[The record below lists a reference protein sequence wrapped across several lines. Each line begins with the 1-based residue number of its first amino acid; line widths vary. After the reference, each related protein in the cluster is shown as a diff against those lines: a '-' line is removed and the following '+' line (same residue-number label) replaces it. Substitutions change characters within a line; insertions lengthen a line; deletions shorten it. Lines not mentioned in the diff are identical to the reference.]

1 MSEEKSSPLPLIFLI
16 VLLLIAAAT
25 IAWWLQT
32 RETDADGTDAIS
44 RDDAL
49 ELIRQK
55 NNGIAKV
62 ENSDYTAAAEIF
74 QAIHEKLSDDPMP
87 VRNRAIA
94 LILQYNSTL
103 ENGKATPAMRRAAR
117 DAAGKAIDAAILA
130 EPDSAVVRYLA
141 ARHYGRVAAREFIDD
156 TWRKKERAALAKAA
170 QLDDQAIYV
179 WYRRFVSLQFD
190 LNNDD
195 SNRKRAEYN
204 RQAWQLRPRNLVLTA
219 ELLKVLVEIEA
230 DDLPQKLQAMEKILR
245 PVITRMNDL
254 QKRAEYTKLLDRTLA
269 LWKAKPKTKEAR
281 NEAYQS
287 VSFLANVMKGAHA
300 FLLDKRELTPHELE
314 FLLADFNA
322 DFYKRADLPDPELPE
337 GIAVKFQPAAGDW
350 KFPEIADA
358 RAVRI
363 ADFDL
368 DTRNDVIVAH
378 GKRVT
383 VYGRPRDTKSWQKV
397 AEVELPFTPHG
408 LAVNDLDYDVP
419 KPPTEDGSKP
429 KPKQPPKKTEQSGP
443 CITADVDIVAYG
455 PDGIALLRNTLDKAT
470 GQRSLHPVKQTDAI
484 ANVKQVVTV
493 AIADFDHDSDLDL
506 VLSTKSGLKLWTNRG
521 DMTFEDATPYSELP
535 PAGTQS
541 TAIVPIDFN
550 RDVLLDIIV
559 TGPDFKAAGYLE
571 NIRHGRFRYRKFEKP
586 FGLMAHSSALEA
598 VDADANVSWDW
609 ISAGNGGVALTRTRT
624 IGTGRFQFLKSTSIH
639 KKPVVGVRTLDYDND
654 GYQDLLAWAKNDVF
668 VYRGGPDG
676 MFQKAE
682 KLFEEPIAGISDV
695 AVEDIDGDGDLD
707 LAILANGKLDLRIN
721 AGGNANNWLRI
732 ALHGQ
737 EIVEHAEQRCNIHG
751 VGSLMELKSGLKYQ
765 ARVVEGQVTHFGL
778 GTRKSADTVRVLW
791 TNGIPQNEIA
801 PAGRKSICSQ
811 QDLAKGSCP
820 YLYVW
825 NGKKFE
831 FVTDLL
837 WAAPIGL
844 QSADGVIAPSRP
856 WEYLKI
862 PGHMVKAVDGEYRL
876 LFTEELW
883 EAAYFDHVR
892 LFAVDHPADTQIFTN
907 EKVGPAALAQEKI
920 HTVRHP
926 RIPIAARDQTGRN
939 VLPLVAKRDGRF
951 VKSYP
956 YRITQ
961 GLTPE
966 HFLELDLGKLKNPKR
981 IMLYLTGWMFPSD
994 TSINVWLSHHPNRPR
1009 PQPPSLWVP
1018 DANGKWKNVVP
1029 FTGFPGGKTKTIA
1042 LDLSKVF
1049 LADDYRVRIKTTM
1062 EFRWDAAFFTVDD
1075 PPVKFTKRELRLKQA
1090 DLFYR
1095 GFSKRTAGR
1104 HNGPESYDADRV
1116 DESPHWPPMEG
1127 RFTRYG
1133 EVTELLTSQDD
1144 RLVVMGAGDAMTLR
1158 FAVPQEPPPPGWTR
1172 DYVLYSVGWDKD
1184 ADLNTVLGQ
1193 TAEPLPRVGMKRY
1206 PFAPN
1211 DPPPDTPAYRQF
1223 LRKYQTRKQPAA
1235 RFWRMPVRKVVGED

>member
-1 MSEEKSSPLPLIFLI
+1 MSEEKSSPLPLILLI
-16 VLLLIAAAT
+16 GLLLVAAAC
-25 IAWWLQT
+25 IAWWLKN
-32 RETDADGTDAIS
+32 RETDANGDDAIA

-49 ELIRQK
+49 ELVRQR
-55 NNGIAKV
+55 NEGIAKV
-62 ENSDYTAAAEIF
+62 ENAEYSAAAEIF
-74 QAIHEKLSDDPMP
+74 QRIHEKLPDDPMP

-103 ENGKATPAMRRAAR
+103 EDGKATPSIRREAR
-117 DAAGKAIDAAILA
+117 DAAGKAIDDAILA

-141 ARHYGRVAAREFIDD
+141 ARHYARVASREITNDA
-156 TWRKKERAALAKAA
+156 WRKKERAALAKAT

-179 WYRRFVSLQFD
+179 WYRRFDSLKFD

-195 SNRKRAEYN
+195 ANRKRAEFN
-204 RQAWQLRPRNLVLTA
+204 RQAYRLRPRNLLLMA

-230 DDLPQKLQAMEKILR
+230 DDLPQKLQEMEKILR
-245 PVITRMNDL
+245 PVMKRTRDP
-254 QKRAEYTKLLDRTLA
+254 QKRADNTKLLDRTLA
-269 LWKAKPKTKEAR
+269 LWKAKPKTKEDR
-281 NEAYQS
+281 DEAYQS
-287 VSFLANVMKGAHA
+287 VSFLANVMKGTHA
-300 FLLDKRELTPHELE
+300 FRLDKRELTPHELE
-314 FLLADFNA
+314 FLLTDFTA
-322 DFYKRADLPDPELPE
+322 DFYKRADLPEPELPE
-337 GIAVKFQPAAGDW
+337 GIAVKFQAASGDW

-383 VYGRPRDTKSWQKV
+383 VFSRPKDAKTWQKV
-397 AEVELPFTPHG
+397 AEVELPFAPHG

-419 KPPTEDGSKP
+419 KPPNDDGTKP
-429 KPKQPPKKTEQSGP
+429 KKKQPPKTTQSDS
-443 CITADVDIVAYG
+443 CVTADVDVVAYG
-455 PDGIALLRNTLDKAT
+455 PDAIALLRNTLDNKT
-470 GQRSLHPVKQTDAI
+470 GQRSLQPVKQAEEL
-484 ANVKQVVTV
+484 ANVNQVVTV

-506 VLSTKSGLKLWTNRG
+506 VLSTKAGIKLWTNRG

-535 PAGTQS
+535 PAGTQA
-541 TAIVPIDFN
+541 TAVVPIDFN
-550 RDVLLDIIV
+550 RDVLLDIV
-559 TGPDFKAAGYLE
+559 VSGPDFKAAGYLE
-571 NIRHGRFRYRKFEKP
+571 NIRHGRFRYRKFEQP
-586 FGLMAHSSALEA
+586 FGLMAKSSALAA

-609 ISAGNGGVALTRTRT
+609 ISAGTGGVALTRTRT
-624 IGTGRFQFLKSTSIH
+624 IGTGRFQFLESKSIH

-654 GYQDLLAWAKNDVF
+654 GYQDLLAWAKNDFF

-676 MFQKAE
+676 VFQKVDG
-682 KLFEEPIAGISDV
+682 LFEKPIAGISDV
-695 AVEDIDGDGDLD
+695 ALEDIDGDGDLD
-707 LAILANGKLDLRIN
+707 LAIVANGKIELHIN
-721 AGGNANNWLRI
+721 AGGNANNWVRI

-737 EIVEHAEQRCNIHG
+737 QTVKDKVQRCNIHG
-751 VGSLMELKSGLKYQ
+751 VGSLMELKAGPMYQ
-765 ARVVEGQVTHFGL
+765 ARVVKGPVTHFGL
-778 GTRKSADTVRVLW
+778 GKRKSADTVRVLW

-801 PAGRKSICSQ
+801 PAGRKSICSR

-907 EKVGPAALAQEKI
+907 EKVGPASLAQERI

-926 RIPIAARDQTGRN
+926 RVPVAARDQTGRD

-966 HFLELDLGKLKNPKR
+966 HYLEIDFGKLKNPQR

-1018 DANGKWKNVVP
+1018 DAKGEWKNVVP

-1049 LADDYRVRIKTTM
+1049 LTDDYRVRIKTTM

-1075 PPVKFTKRELRLKQA
+1075 PPVKFTRRPLQLKQA
-1090 DLFYR
+1090 ELFYR
-1095 GFSKRTAGR
+1095 GFSKRTAGKY
-1104 HNGPESYDADRV
+1104 NGPESYDATRV
-1116 DESPHWPPMEG
+1116 DKSPHWPPMEG

-1133 EVTELLTSQDD
+1133 NVTELLTAQDD

-1158 FAVPQEPPPPGWTR
+1158 FAVPKDAPPPGWTR
-1172 DYVLYSVGWDKD
+1172 DYILYNVGWDKD

-1193 TAEPLPRVGMKRY
+1193 TAEPLPRVGMQRY
-1206 PFAPN
+1206 PFVPN
-1211 DPPPDTPAYRQF
+1211 DPPPNTPAYRQY
-1223 LRKYQTRKQPAA
+1223 LRKYQTRRQPAA
-1235 RFWRMPVRKVVGED
+1235 RFWRLPARGTNERN